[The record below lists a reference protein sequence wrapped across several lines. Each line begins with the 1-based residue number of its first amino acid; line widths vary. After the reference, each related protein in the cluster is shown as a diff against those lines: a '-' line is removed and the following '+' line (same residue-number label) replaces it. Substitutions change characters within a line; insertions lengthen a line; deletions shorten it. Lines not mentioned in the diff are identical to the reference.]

1 MAVPEGCPLD
11 IDPVEI
17 GKLIAQVETL
27 SARIEES
34 NRRIQPTITSG
45 GSADGKGSRNGFR
58 NFTRYRRSFRRWRKY
73 FNKVVELKCDVLEMD
88 RTRRLPRYLL
98 VRFHGCSNMVRP

>member
-27 SARIEES
+27 SSQIEES
-34 NRRIQPTITSG
+34 NRRLRAVEAQMERGRGMGLGILLATVGLSAG
-45 GSADGKGSRNGFR
+45 GASILTKWLN
-58 NFTRYRRSFRRWRKY
+58 
-73 FNKVVELKCDVLEMD
+73 
-88 RTRRLPRYLL
+88 
-98 VRFHGCSNMVRP
+98 

>member
-11 IDPVEI
+11 IDPIEI

-34 NRRIQPTITSG
+34 NRRLRAVEAQMERGRGMGLGILLATVGVASG
-45 GSADGKGSRNGFR
+45 ASSIL
-58 NFTRYRRSFRRWRKY
+58 TRWF
-73 FNKVVELKCDVLEMD
+73 
-88 RTRRLPRYLL
+88 
-98 VRFHGCSNMVRP
+98 G